1 MLHCF
6 GNSQG
11 KVIFQFLR
19 KKYQQ
24 NISKKVCFNQTF
36 LKYLLYYCGSLSFLC
51 PYLIFFYSFAYILI
65 ENPLKS
71 ETTTRD
77 NNN

>member
-19 KKYQQ
+19 KKYQE
-24 NISKKVCFNQTF
+24 NVSKKVCFNQTF
-36 LKYLLYYCGSLSFLC
+36 LKSLLYYCGSLSFLC
-51 PYLIFFYSFAYILI
+51 PYLIFFIVFGLFLI
-65 ENPLKS
+65 EKPLKS
-71 ETTTRD
+71 ETITRD

>member
-19 KKYQQ
+19 KKYQE
-24 NISKKVCFNQTF
+24 NVSKKCVLIKLF
-36 LKYLLYYCGSLSFLC
+36 LNHYYIIVTL
-51 PYLIFFYSFAYILI
+51 
-65 ENPLKS
+65 
-71 ETTTRD
+71 
-77 NNN
+77 